1 MYAGCLVLWKS
12 QLQTMVALLTAE
24 AEYITLLTALR
35 QSIPVLHLVN
45 EIRSHMPGIS
55 KLETSVRCKVY
66 EDNEST
72 IRMAHSLK
80 ATHRNK
86 HISTKVHHFGEY
98 VRNKTIQILHVPMRN
113 QVVDIFTKP
122 LSTKAFVSLR

>member
-1 MYAGCLVLWKS
+1 
-12 QLQTMVALLTAE
+12 MVALLTAE
-24 AEYITLLTALR
+24 AEYIALSTALR
-35 QSIPVLHLVN
+35 QSIPVLRLVN

-66 EDNEST
+66 EDNESM

-80 ATHRNK
+80 ATHQNK

-98 VRNKTIQILHVPMRN
+98 VRNKTIQILHVPTITH
-113 QVVDIFTKP
+113 VADIFTKP
-122 LSTKAFVSLR
+122 LPTKAFVSLRQKLMGW